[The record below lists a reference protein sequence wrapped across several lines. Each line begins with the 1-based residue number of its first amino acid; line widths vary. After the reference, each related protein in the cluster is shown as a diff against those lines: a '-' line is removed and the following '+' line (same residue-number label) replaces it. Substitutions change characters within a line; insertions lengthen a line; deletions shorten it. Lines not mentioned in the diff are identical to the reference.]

1 MFEIMENDLKFVRYV
16 TLDKTLRS
24 SSVKH
29 WYTYISRK
37 FEINMLGIFETTEQ
51 IVPLQLF
58 INQQKHDEIQ
68 MS

>member
-29 WYTYISRK
+29 WYTYK

-58 INQQKHDEIQ
+58 INQEKHDEIQ
-68 MS
+68 IS